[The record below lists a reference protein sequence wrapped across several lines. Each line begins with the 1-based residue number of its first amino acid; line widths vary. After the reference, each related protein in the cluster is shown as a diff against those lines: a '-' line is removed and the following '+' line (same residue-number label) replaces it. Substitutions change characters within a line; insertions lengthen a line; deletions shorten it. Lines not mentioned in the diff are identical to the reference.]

1 VEYILESIRTFGN
14 HRVTL
19 LAGGVGGARMAQA
32 LRHVLDP
39 GHLTV
44 VVNIGD
50 DTKRYGVHVA
60 ADPDTVLYTL
70 AGVIGEHGWGRSDDT
85 FKTMEALETL
95 GVDTAFVLGDKDLA
109 LCILRTEMMES
120 GMPLSEVLAQ
130 LSTRLGLVDVVV
142 MPASDNP
149 VRTHLQIASGQW
161 LDFQTYFVDRS
172 HADTVTAVAY
182 HGATEAS
189 AAPGVLDA
197 IASADTLVIAPSN
210 PPLSVW
216 PILAIDDIAE
226 AVSKHSNRCGVSPLF
241 SGTALKG
248 PAAEVMAGVGLS
260 AGTRGILEAYH
271 GHIDDLFIDQA
282 DSGDIPIGDDFGI
295 AVHTLDTRLTGQD
308 HGATFASEMLGIMTR

>member
-1 VEYILESIRTFGN
+1 
-14 HRVTL
+14 
-19 LAGGVGGARMAQA
+19 MAQA

-60 ADPDTVLYTL
+60 ADPDTILYTL

-85 FKTMEALETL
+85 FKTMKALQSL
-95 GVDTAFVLGDKDLA
+95 GVSTTFALGDTDLA

-120 GMPLSEVLAQ
+120 GLQMSEVLAQ
-130 LSTRLGLVDVVV
+130 LCNRLGLVDVVLL
-142 MPASDNP
+142 PASDDP
-149 VRTHLQIASGQW
+149 VRTHVQIAGGRW

-172 HADTVTAVAY
+172 HTDAVTAVAY

-226 AVSKHSNRCGVSPLF
+226 AVSRHTNRCGVSPLF
-241 SGTALKG
+241 AGSALKG

-260 AGTRGILEAYH
+260 SGTRGILEAYH
-271 GHIDDLFIDQA
+271 GHIDDLFIDEA
-282 DSGDIPIGDDFGI
+282 DRSDIPIGGDFGI
-295 AVHTLDTRLTGQD
+295 DVHALDTTLSGPD
-308 HGATFASEMLGIMTR
+308 EGARFASKLLGTMVQ